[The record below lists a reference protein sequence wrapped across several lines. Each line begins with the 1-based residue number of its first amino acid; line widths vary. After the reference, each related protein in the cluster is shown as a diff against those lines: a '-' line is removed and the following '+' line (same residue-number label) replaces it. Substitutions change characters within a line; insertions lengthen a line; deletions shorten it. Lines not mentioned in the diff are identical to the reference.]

1 MTNAPRTTADTALPA
16 PLPAISLAAKVPLYQ
31 QIYLILRD
39 QIMSGTY
46 SAGDVL
52 PSEFELGRIYGVS
65 RITAKQALAELAA
78 AGLAKRYRGKGTL
91 VSDTPKP
98 PPLRASVSDWMN
110 FTVAM
115 GRRTKVRVIDMT
127 DGTANT
133 EESSA
138 LQLPEG
144 TPVCRWTRVRQHN
157 EQPFSVLRV
166 VVPGAIGAGITRD
179 DLESTPL
186 LDLVQARG
194 RKIGEAQQI
203 ITAALADQSLA
214 GLLELDVG
222 SPLLKVIRIVHDS
235 EGVPVEYLTAFYRPD
250 RYQLEI
256 VLSNDNKLLKLG
268 DPSQDVFGGGPQS

>member
-1 MTNAPRTTADTALPA
+1 MTQAVNRKDADQA

-31 QIYLILRD
+31 QIFLILRD

-46 SAGDVL
+46 NAGDVL

-110 FTVAM
+110 FTVTM

-127 DGTANT
+127 EGSANG
-133 EESSA
+133 EEAAA
-138 LQLPEG
+138 LRLPEG
-144 TPVCRWTRVRQHN
+144 APVCRWLRVRSHHD
-157 EQPFSVLRV
+157 QPFSALRV
-166 VVPGAIGAGITRD
+166 VVPGSVGAGITRE

-186 LDLVQARG
+186 LDLLQARG
-194 RKIGEAQQI
+194 HRIGEAQQV
-203 ITAALADQSLA
+203 ITATLADQSLA

-222 SPLLKVIRIVHDS
+222 SPLLKVIRIVHDAA
-235 EGVPVEYLTAFYRPD
+235 GVPVEYLTAFYRPD

-256 VLSNDNKLLKLG
+256 VLSSENKLLRLG
-268 DPSQDVFGGGPQS
+268 DPSQDIFRDGAT